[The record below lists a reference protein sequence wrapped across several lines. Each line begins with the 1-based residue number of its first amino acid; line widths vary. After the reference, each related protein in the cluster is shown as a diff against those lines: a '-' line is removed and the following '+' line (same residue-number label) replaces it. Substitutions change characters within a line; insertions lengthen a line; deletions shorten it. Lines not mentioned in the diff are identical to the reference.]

1 MALCSGT
8 LHHPAQY
15 TMVVNRYLL
24 PVLTILLLLSDPMKA
39 LAGTDSTSQRK
50 LNPFLTID
58 SYFSFIG
65 RRSADVWGF
74 RAGITWNEQ
83 WRFGAGYN
91 KISSDIIE
99 QKVLGNDELPYAKN
113 DTVKARLFF
122 TFYPLMAEYIVYRK
136 DPWQLGI
143 PFLLGYGNSYFE
155 YFDREDEPRKILRK
169 GVIAAQPGINVQYK
183 ILRWFGLSAGLG
195 YRVLLVNNPDIE
207 TNMNSPVFSIGL
219 KIYPGEIIK
228 TIQGRD

>member
-1 MALCSGT
+1 
-8 LHHPAQY
+8 
-15 TMVVNRYLL
+15 MVVNKYLVA
-24 PVLTILLLLSDPMKA
+24 VLCVVLLMFSRNEA
-39 LAGTDSTSQRK
+39 LGASDSTAFRR
-50 LNPFLTID
+50 LNPFFTLD

-99 QKVLGNDELPYAKN
+99 KKVLDNNERPYAKN

-122 TFYPLMAEYIVYRK
+122 TFYPLMAEYILYRQ
-136 DPWQLGI
+136 DPWQLGL

-155 YFDREDEPRKILRK
+155 YFDINDEGRKILRK
-169 GVIAAQPGINVQYK
+169 GVVAAQPGINAQYK
-183 ILRWFGLSAGLG
+183 ALRWFGLSVGLG
-195 YRVLLVNNPDIE
+195 YRVMLVNNPDIE
-207 TNMNSPVFSIGL
+207 IKMNSPVFSIGL
-219 KIYPGEIIK
+219 KIFPGEIIK

>member
-1 MALCSGT
+1 VKK
-8 LHHPAQY
+8 H
-15 TMVVNRYLL
+15 LL
-24 PVLTILLLLSDPMKA
+24 FVLTGLLLLSVTNNA
-39 LAGTDSTSQRK
+39 IAETDTSTFRK
-50 LNPFLTID
+50 LNPFFTLD

-99 QKVLGNDELPYAKN
+99 QKVLDNDELQYAKN
-113 DTVKARLFF
+113 DTVKARLLF
-122 TFYPLMAEYIVYRK
+122 TFFPLMAEYILYRK
-136 DPWQLGI
+136 DPWQLGL
-143 PFLLGYGNSYFE
+143 PLLIGYGNSYFE
-155 YFDREDEPRKILRK
+155 YFDRNDEARKILRK
-169 GVIAAQPGINVQYK
+169 GVVATQAGINAQYK
-183 ILRWFGLSAGLG
+183 VLRWFGVSAGLG